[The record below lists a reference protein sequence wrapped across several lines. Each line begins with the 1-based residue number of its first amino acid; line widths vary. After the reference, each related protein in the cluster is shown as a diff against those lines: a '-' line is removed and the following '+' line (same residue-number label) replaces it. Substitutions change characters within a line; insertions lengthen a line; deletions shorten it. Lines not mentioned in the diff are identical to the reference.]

1 MDNILVNMDNILVNM
16 DYILV
21 NMDNILVNTIQHTCL
36 TRDEQI
42 LFYSKGLP
50 VDEQSQQLRGAQ

>member
-1 MDNILVNMDNILVNM
+1 MDN
-16 DYILV
+16 ILV

-50 VDEQSQQLRGAQ
+50 VDQQSQQLRAAQ